1 MIGKRLLIFSQL
13 IICMVVTACT
23 IAPLPQTVPDPDLL
37 YQTSTLSALNV
48 GDFDGDV
55 TMATLLANGD
65 FGLGTFNALD
75 GEMVVL
81 DGQVYQV
88 RTDGVPTLADA
99 AVKTPFAAVTTFG
112 VDQTL
117 IVSETVDCPQLQA
130 EIDSQLPTL
139 DAPYAIKISGE
150 FTTLQVRAP
159 HTQSEPY
166 PTLADA
172 LADQVVF
179 DLQNISGTLVGFRL
193 PAYMAD
199 ANAAGY
205 HFHFISDDEQHGGHV
220 LACTAD
226 SLTVEID
233 TTDRILIDA
242 TQAMTP
248 DSTEN
253 P

>member
-1 MIGKRLLIFSQL
+1 MIGKRLIIFSQL
-13 IICMVVTACT
+13 ILCMLLTSCVPPAS
-23 IAPLPQTVPDPDLL
+23 PQPDPDLL

-55 TMATLLANGD
+55 TMATLLGYGD

-88 RTDGVPTLADA
+88 RVDGVPTLASA
-99 AVKTPFAAVTTFG
+99 SVETPFAAVTMFSA
-112 VDQTL
+112 DQTL
-117 IVSETVDCPQLQA
+117 MVNEAVDCPQLQA
-130 EIDSQLPTL
+130 KIDSQLPTL
-139 DAPYAIKISGE
+139 DAPYAIKVSGE

-179 DLQNISGTLVGFRL
+179 DLQEIRGTFVGFRL
-193 PAYMAD
+193 PAYLAD

-205 HFHFISDDEQHGGHV
+205 HFHFISEDEQHGGHV
-220 LACTAD
+220 LACAAE

-242 TQAMTP
+242 TPDISPDITETP
-248 DSTEN
+248 
-253 P
+253 